1 MDGFDRQVQRPTSL
15 RGMAKA
21 AVLALGIAG
30 FAVGVS
36 GALAS
41 DDDGWDDSWVFASG
55 GSGGSGWDDDDD
67 FASGGSGGD
76 DDVFFG
82 PSGSGGSGGSGGF
95 DDSDWDD

>member
-1 MDGFDRQVQRPTSL
+1 MDRFDGQAGRSVSL

-41 DDDGWDDSWVFASG
+41 DDGWDDNNWVFASG
-55 GSGGSGWDDDDD
+55 GSSGSGWDDDDD
-67 FASGGSGGD
+67 FASGGSGFD
-76 DDVFFG
+76 DDVVFG
-82 PSGSGGSGGSGGF
+82 PSGGSGGSGGF